1 MSSEYESDRG
11 ARRGWLTGAV
21 VVAATLAQGC
31 AAPPPMPT
39 AQQVDLDRFMGR
51 WYVIASIPTFLERG
65 AHNAVES
72 YERDADG
79 SIATTFSFRR
89 DGYDGDLVEYRPR
102 GFVSE
107 ESEAIWGMQFVWP
120 FQAEYRIAYLSAD
133 YSRTIIGRS
142 KRDYVWVMARA
153 PQIPTAELVDLTRI
167 VRDLGYDAAKL
178 EPVPQRW

>member
-1 MSSEYESDRG
+1 MRSQSERESRVRTHWV
-11 ARRGWLTGAV
+11 AAS
-21 VVAATLAQGC
+21 VVATALCQAC
-31 AAPPPMPT
+31 SAPPPMPA
-39 AQQVDLDRFMGR
+39 AQNVDLERFMGR

-89 DGYDGDLVEYRPR
+89 DAFDGELVEYRPR

-107 ESEAIWGMQFVWP
+107 ESAAVWGMQFLWP
-120 FQAEYRIAYLSAD
+120 FRAEYRIAYLDAD
-133 YSRTIIGRS
+133 YSLTIIART

-153 PQIPTAELVDLTRI
+153 PQIPPAELADLTRM
-167 VRDLGYDAAKL
+167 VSGLGYDAAKL
-178 EPVPQRW
+178 ELVPQRW